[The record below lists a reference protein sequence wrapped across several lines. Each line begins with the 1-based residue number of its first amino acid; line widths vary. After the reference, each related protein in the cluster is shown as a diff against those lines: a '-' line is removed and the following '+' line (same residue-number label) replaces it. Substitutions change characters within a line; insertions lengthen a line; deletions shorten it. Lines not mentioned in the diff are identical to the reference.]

1 MGGQDLLVLLCG
13 AWLEVTVRQPP
24 RRVRV
29 EAGARDPG
37 GAGVPQ
43 PAVDLTPAV
52 DEPCL
57 SIGSFRE
64 GVLRGGLAQEA
75 DLQRA
80 RYGRRRLPCRWAGWP
95 NRRGGRAAILFLAR
109 SSPL

>member
-37 GAGVPQ
+37 GAGFPQ

-52 DEPCL
+52 NEPCL
-57 SIGSFRE
+57 SNGSFRE
-64 GVLRGGLAQEA
+64 GVRCKNPPAIGCAVGEPAS
-75 DLQRA
+75 
-80 RYGRRRLPCRWAGWP
+80 GR
-95 NRRGGRAAILFLAR
+95 
-109 SSPL
+109 